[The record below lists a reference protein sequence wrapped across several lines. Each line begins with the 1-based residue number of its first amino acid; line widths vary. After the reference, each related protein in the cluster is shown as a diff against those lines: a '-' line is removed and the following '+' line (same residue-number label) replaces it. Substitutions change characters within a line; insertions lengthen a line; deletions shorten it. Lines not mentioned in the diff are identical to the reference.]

1 MPHSTPTYAFR
12 DALNF
17 AQQQVRRLIESH
29 PGFYPLYTDNGRW
42 KHDKPAW
49 THWCDGFLPGMMWLF
64 LESATADDPSYWRKK
79 AEEYSAR
86 LEDRKEDRDVH
97 DLGFIFYHGTYKRWY
112 DATLRDGHPDQRL
125 KDVVLRAGQVL
136 AMRFKDKGQYL
147 RSFISDESIFID
159 IMMNVP
165 IIFYA
170 ANELKDEKLMKVAMN
185 HSLTT
190 RRVLLRGDGSTS
202 HEGIF
207 DTNTGEF
214 LRQTTHQGFRGDSCW
229 SRGLA
234 WSLYGF
240 ATCYELTRDIKF
252 LAAAEQ
258 NADFW
263 ITHTP
268 HDGVPPWDYDAPTD
282 DSAVER
288 ERVYLDIEEAIA
300 SALRDHFKASDV
312 SEFIVHLNHTT
323 GDLSATRRGEPVP
336 LNILGRIAAQTAKQT
351 MLEVIQKRGNIK
363 LSRSQPDSSA
373 AAIAACGLFTLAK
386 LTTSPTLAIAYRE
399 LALRTVNTLCHP
411 PYLATDDKNWEGIL
425 KRGVYHIH
433 KGLGE
438 DESVMWGEFFFVEAL
453 TKALTV

>member
-1 MPHSTPTYAFR
+1 MQQSTPTSAFR
-12 DALNF
+12 DALKF
-17 AQQQVRRLIESH
+17 AQNQVRRLTEAH
-29 PGFYPLYTDNGRW
+29 PGFYPLYTDRGRW

-49 THWCDGFLPGMMWLF
+49 TRWCDGFLPGMMWLF
-64 LESATADDPSYWRKK
+64 LESETADEPSYWRKK
-79 AEEYSAR
+79 AEEYSSR
-86 LEDRKEDRDVH
+86 LEERKEDRDVH

-112 DATLRDGHPDQRL
+112 EATLRDGRADQRL

-136 AMRFKDKGQYL
+136 AMRFKERGQYL
-147 RSFISDESIFID
+147 RSFISDESLFID

-165 IIFYA
+165 VIFYA
-170 ANELKDEKLMKVAMN
+170 AIELKDEKLMKVAMQ

-252 LAAAEQ
+252 LYAAEQ

-268 HDGVPPWDYDAPTD
+268 PGGVPPWDYDAPAD
-282 DSAVER
+282 
-288 ERVYLDIEEAIA
+288 
-300 SALRDHFKASDV
+300 
-312 SEFIVHLNHTT
+312 
-323 GDLSATRRGEPVP
+323 G
-336 LNILGRIAAQTAKQT
+336 
-351 MLEVIQKRGNIK
+351 K

-373 AAIAACGLFTLAK
+373 AAIAASGLFTLAK

-399 LALRTVNTLCHP
+399 LALRTVTTLCQP
-411 PYLATDDKNWEGIL
+411 PYLASDDKNWEGIL

-433 KGLGE
+433 KGLGV

-453 TKALTV
+453 TKALAAARG

>member
-1 MPHSTPTYAFR
+1 LR
-12 DALNF
+12 NALIF
-17 AQQQVRRLIESH
+17 AQNQVRRLVETH
-29 PGFYPLYTDNGRW
+29 PGFYPLYTDKGKW

-49 THWCDGFLPGMMWLF
+49 TRWCDGFLPGMMWLF
-64 LESATADDPSYWRKK
+64 LESGTADDPAYWRNK

-86 LEDRKEDRDVH
+86 LEERKQDRDVH

-112 DATLRDGHPDQRL
+112 EATVREGRPDQRL
-125 KDVVLRAGQVL
+125 KDVVIRAGQVL
-136 AMRFKDKGQYL
+136 AMRFKENGQYL
-147 RSFISDESIFID
+147 RSFISDESLFID
-159 IMMNVP
+159 IMMNVG

-170 ANELKDEKLMKVAMN
+170 ANELSDPKLLRVAMQ

-207 DTNTGEF
+207 DLNTGEF

-240 ATCYELTRDIKF
+240 ATCFELTRDIKF
-252 LAAAEQ
+252 LEAAEL

-263 ITHTP
+263 ISNTP
-268 HDGVPPWDYDAPTD
+268 NDGVPPWDYDAP
-282 DSAVER
+282 
-288 ERVYLDIEEAIA
+288 
-300 SALRDHFKASDV
+300 
-312 SEFIVHLNHTT
+312 
-323 GDLSATRRGEPVP
+323 GDG
-336 LNILGRIAAQTAKQT
+336 
-351 MLEVIQKRGNIK
+351 K

-373 AAIAACGLFTLAK
+373 AAIAASGLFTLSR
-386 LTTSPTLAIAYRE
+386 LTASSTLAVAYRE
-399 LALRTVNTLCHP
+399 LALRTVTTLSRP
-411 PYLATDDKNWEGIL
+411 PYLASDDKNWEGIL

-433 KGLGE
+433 KGLGV

-453 TKALTV
+453 TKALTM